1 MFAGLMSVV
10 LKRLVVSNDK
20 VNGRVLRLD
29 IGWHCLVKKSLKIWP
44 FSRKLVGN
52 LLLIN
57 ERGMVGT
64 FFQLIKVLISEVY
77 LRW

>member
-29 IGWHCLVKKSLKIWP
+29 IGWHCLVKKSRKIWP
-44 FSRKLVGN
+44 FSRKLVAN

-57 ERGMVGT
+57 KRGMVGT